1 MTYGKNQ
8 QALLNFL
15 HKHPNRWHKIK
26 RRKALEAA
34 RRLSKAFNSCVLY
47 SNCQVLLAM
56 PQILLKQN

>member
-15 HKHPNRWHKIK
+15 HKHPNKWHKIK

-34 RRLSKAFNSCVLY
+34 KGLSKIVDGNVIY
-47 SNCQVLLAM
+47 SNCHVLMAM
-56 PQILLKQN
+56 PQMLVKQS